1 MSREQRKGLCHL
13 FSFITRTVCYT
24 SDLPQSPIE
33 VLAFFSLM
41 GFKVDDAHSLLHFLI
56 QSTIPICYDDLWSF
70 LYIIIQNSDFTLHK
84 RIQLCIVL
92 PLLHCPIICSLI
104 MHTEMCACAFFL
116 TERVHQCNLNGKNYL
131 RVVRSCKINQSNP
144 RSEGTIHRKCR
155 LKTHLTRTK
164 FTQMALLF
172 SL

>member
-1 MSREQRKGLCHL
+1 
-13 FSFITRTVCYT
+13 VCYT
-24 SDLPQSPIE
+24 SDLPQSTIE

-56 QSTIPICYDDLWSF
+56 HSTIPICYDDLWSF

-104 MHTEMCACAFFL
+104 MHTEMCACAFSF
-116 TERVHQCNLNGKNYL
+116 
-131 RVVRSCKINQSNP
+131 
-144 RSEGTIHRKCR
+144 
-155 LKTHLTRTK
+155 
-164 FTQMALLF
+164 
-172 SL
+172 